1 MDMAFNAPMGR
12 GNDYI
17 VRRDLTASSVDEHV
31 WFAPRRCKLVGI
43 KNINSVVGGASAAVR
58 PRKITADVTAP
69 GAAAGA
75 TVIELTTANIDLTAG
90 TVAADTVQEPT
101 LDDTPPANLIF
112 EEGDKLAHDF
122 SGTLTGL
129 VGVNVY
135 RFLAL

>member
-1 MDMAFNAPMGR
+1 MAFNAPMGR

-31 WFAPRRCKLVGI
+31 WFAPRRCRLVGI
-43 KNINSVVGGASAAVR
+43 KNINSVLGGASAAVR
-58 PRKITADVTAP
+58 PRKITADATAP

-75 TVIELTTANIDLTAG
+75 TVIELTTANINLVATAN
-90 TVAADTVQEPT
+90 AEQEPT
-101 LDDTPPANLIF
+101 LDDTPAANLIF

-129 VGVNVY
+129 VGVIAY